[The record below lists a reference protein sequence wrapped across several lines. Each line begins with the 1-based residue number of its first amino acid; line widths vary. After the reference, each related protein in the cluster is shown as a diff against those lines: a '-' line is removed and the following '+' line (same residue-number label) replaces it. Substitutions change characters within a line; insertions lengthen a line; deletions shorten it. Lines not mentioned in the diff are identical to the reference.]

1 MSWTEVC
8 PLSDLPPGSREV
20 VEIDDV
26 FIAVFNV
33 AGQLYAIENICTH
46 DGAPLTG
53 GCVENDVIICPR
65 ARRSLGLTKIKGPDT
80 FSRRTFR
87 SFSNRLR
94 PEAVHQYLPLCRIG

>member
-65 ARRSLGLTKIKGPDT
+65 HGARFSLETGAALTPPAYEAVDT
-80 FSRRTFR
+80 FPVEVREGIIYTRDDR
-87 SFSNRLR
+87 WD
-94 PEAVHQYLPLCRIG
+94 

>member
-33 AGQLYAIENICTH
+33 SGQLYAIENICTH

-65 ARRSLGLTKIKGPDT
+65 HGARFSLETGAALTPPAYEAVDT
-80 FSRRTFR
+80 FPVEVREGIIYTRDDR
-87 SFSNRLR
+87 WD
-94 PEAVHQYLPLCRIG
+94 